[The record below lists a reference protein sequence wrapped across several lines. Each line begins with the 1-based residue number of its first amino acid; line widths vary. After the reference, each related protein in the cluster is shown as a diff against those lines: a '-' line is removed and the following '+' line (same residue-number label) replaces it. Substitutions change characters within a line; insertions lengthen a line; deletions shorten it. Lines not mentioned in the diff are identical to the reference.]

1 MSGSPPAAD
10 HPAATSLTR
19 SARLER
25 LAAEQFDL
33 LVIGGGALGAST
45 AWAAS
50 RAGARVALVD
60 GGDAAGATSSAS
72 SKLVHGGLRYLGLGD
87 VKLVREAHRERRW
100 NARLVAPHLVRPLQF
115 ILPVGPE
122 TPHRPVEIRLGVFAY
137 AALSGF
143 RDGRTGRLKPAEA
156 YKLAPGLR
164 HDAERT
170 YVAYHDHQTD
180 DARLVLAALRT
191 AEVNGAVWLNYA
203 RVEGLRIA
211 GGTVAGA
218 DVVDVV
224 SGERFAIS
232 ARTVVNATGPW
243 VDHIRRLE
251 DPNAGATVRLSKG
264 AHLVL
269 DCSEPWHAAVTS
281 PLPGGRVSFAIP
293 WHGLL
298 LLGTT
303 DEPFEGDP
311 ATVRPTE
318 ADQAQ
323 ILAEAATSLAADVV
337 NPACVRS
344 AFAGLRVLPL
354 GGTSTAGTRRETV
367 FTTGKAGMISV
378 AGGKLTTWRRIGV
391 DVATQALTSIQ
402 EPRPDTHPAPLVGAA
417 DPHAVAADL
426 LRLHPALPEGSAAH
440 LAGLYGSLAHDVL
453 YPARLAPELYELI
466 VPGGPDVLAQARYAV
481 EYESA
486 ITPDDILRRRTTV
499 ALRGFEAEGRER
511 VARFLPG
518 RGASTDGPAAA
529 ATRSDWP

>member
-1 MSGSPPAAD
+1 MSTSPRAAD
-10 HPAATSLTR
+10 LPTAATPTR
-19 SARLER
+19 AERLER
-25 LAAEQFDL
+25 LAAEQFDV

-122 TPHRPVEIRLGVFAY
+122 TPHRPAEIRLGVFAY

-143 RDGRTGRLKPAEA
+143 RDGRTGRIKPAEA
-156 YKLAPGLR
+156 YELAPGLR

-191 AEVNGAVWLNYA
+191 AELLGAVWLNYA
-203 RVEGLRIA
+203 RVEGLRIT
-211 GGTVAGA
+211 GGTVGGA

-251 DPNAGATVRLSKG
+251 DPGAAASVRLSKG

-269 DCSEPWHAAVTS
+269 DCGEPWHAAVTS
-281 PLPGGRVSFAIP
+281 PLPEGRVSFAIP

-311 ATVRPTE
+311 GTVRPTE

-323 ILAEAATSLAADVV
+323 ILAEAATSLAADVIS
-337 NPACVRS
+337 PARVRS

-354 GGTSTAGTRRETV
+354 GDSSTAGTRRETV
-367 FTTGKAGMISV
+367 VTVGKAGMISV

-391 DVATQALTSIQ
+391 NVATRALASIQ
-402 EPRPDTHPAPLVGAA
+402 GPEPDQHPAPLVGAA
-417 DPHAVAADL
+417 DPDAVRAEL
-426 LRLHPALPEGSAAH
+426 ERRYPELPEGCAAH
-440 LAGLYGSLAHDVL
+440 LAGLYGTLAYDVL
-453 YPARLAPELYELI
+453 EPAGSEPELLEPI

-481 EYESA
+481 EHEA
-486 ITPDDILRRRTTV
+486 AVMADDILRRRTTV
-499 ALRGFEAEGRER
+499 ALHGFEAEGRER
-511 VARFLPG
+511 VARFLPE
-518 RGASTDGPAAA
+518 RGAVLDGANG
-529 ATRSDWP
+529 R

>member
-1 MSGSPPAAD
+1 MSPPPPAAGL
-10 HPAATSLTR
+10 PAAPTPTR
-19 SARLER
+19 AERLER
-25 LAAEQFDL
+25 LATETFDV

-45 AWAAS
+45 AWAAA

-115 ILPVGPE
+115 ILPVGAE
-122 TPHRPVEIRLGVFAY
+122 TPHRPAEIRLGVFVY

-143 RDGRTGRLKPAEA
+143 RDGRTGRVRPGEA
-156 YKLAPGLR
+156 FALAPGLR
-164 HDAERT
+164 RDMERT
-170 YVAYHDHQTD
+170 FVAYHDHQTD

-191 AEVNGAVWLNYA
+191 AELLGAVWLNYA
-203 RVEGLRIA
+203 RVESLRITA
-211 GGTVAGA
+211 GTVSGA

-224 SGERFAIS
+224 SGARFAVS

-251 DPNAGATVRLSKG
+251 DPGAAASVRLSKG

-269 DCSEPWHAAVTS
+269 ESSEPWHAAVTS
-281 PLPGGRVSFAIP
+281 PLPEGRVSFAIP

-311 ATVRPTE
+311 ATVRPTD

-323 ILAEAATSLAADVV
+323 ILAEAATSLAPDVV
-337 NPACVRS
+337 SPARVRS

-367 FTTGKAGMISV
+367 ITVGKAGMISV

-391 DVATQALTSIQ
+391 DVATRALASIQ
-402 EPRPDTHPAPLVGAA
+402 RPLPDTHPAPLVGAA
-417 DPHAVAADL
+417 DPDAVREEL
-426 LRLHPALPEGSAAH
+426 QRRYPELPEGSAAH
-440 LAGLYGSLAHDVL
+440 LAGLYGALAYDVL
-453 YPARLAPELYELI
+453 EPARREPQLYEPI

-481 EYESA
+481 EHEA
-486 ITPDDILRRRTTV
+486 AVTADDILRRRTTV
-499 ALRGFEAEGRER
+499 ALRGFEAEGRLR
-511 VARFLPG
+511 VAPFLPD
-518 RGASTDGPAAA
+518 RTVSPDEAPV
-529 ATRSDWP
+529 R

>member
-1 MSGSPPAAD
+1 MSGFPPTVG
-10 HPAATSLTR
+10 HPVAATPTR
-19 SARLER
+19 AERLER
-25 LAAEQFDL
+25 LAADPFDL

-45 AWAAS
+45 AWAAA

-115 ILPVGPE
+115 ILPVGPDS
-122 TPHRPVEIRLGVFAY
+122 PHRPAELRLGVFVY

-143 RDGRTGRLKPAEA
+143 RDGRTGRLAPSEA
-156 YKLAPGLR
+156 YALAPGLR
-164 HDAERT
+164 HDATRT

-191 AEVNGAVWLNYA
+191 AELLGAVWLNYA
-203 RVEGLRIA
+203 RVESLRIA
-211 GGTVAGA
+211 GGAVGGA
-218 DVVDVV
+218 EVVDVV
-224 SGERFAIS
+224 SGARFSIS
-232 ARTVVNATGPW
+232 ARAVVNATGPW

-251 DPNAGATVRLSKG
+251 DPGAAASVRLSKG
-264 AHLVL
+264 AHLL
-269 DCSEPWHAAVTS
+269 LESSEPWHAAVTS

-293 WHGLL
+293 WHGML

-323 ILAEAATSLAADVV
+323 ILAEAATSLASDVV
-337 NPACVRS
+337 SPSRVRG

-354 GGTSTAGTRRETV
+354 GATSTAGTRRETV
-367 FTTGKAGMISV
+367 VTVGKAGMISV

-391 DVATQALTSIQ
+391 DVATRALTSIGG
-402 EPRPDTHPAPLVGAA
+402 PLPDAHPAPLVGAA
-417 DPHAVAADL
+417 DPDVVTADL

-440 LAGLYGSLAHDVL
+440 LAELYGTLAHDVL
-453 YPARLAPELYELI
+453 EPARTATELYEPI
-466 VPGGPDVLAQARYAV
+466 VSGGPDVLAQAKYAV
-481 EYESA
+481 EHEA
-486 ITPDDILRRRTTV
+486 AVTADDILRRRTTL
-499 ALRGFEAEGRER
+499 ALRGLEAEGRVR
-511 VARFLPG
+511 VAPFLDDAPPG
-518 RGASTDGPAAA
+518 PMSSSTSA
-529 ATRSDWP
+529 

>member
-1 MSGSPPAAD
+1 VSLSDPAGERPAAAG
-10 HPAATSLTR
+10 PTR
-19 SARLER
+19 AERLER
-25 LAAEQFDL
+25 LASEQFDL

-115 ILPVGPE
+115 ILPVGAE
-122 TPHRPVEIRLGVFAY
+122 TPYRPVELRLGVFVY

-156 YKLAPGLR
+156 YTLAPGLR
-164 HDAERT
+164 RDAERT

-191 AEVNGAVWLNYA
+191 AELLGAVWLNYA
-203 RVEGLRIA
+203 RVESLRITA
-211 GGTVAGA
+211 GTVSGA
-218 DVVDVV
+218 DVVDAV
-224 SGERFAIS
+224 SGERLAIS
-232 ARTVVNATGPW
+232 ARAVVNATGPW

-251 DPNAGATVRLSKG
+251 DPGAGSTVRLSKG

-269 DCSEPWHAAVTS
+269 DCSEPWRAAVTS
-281 PLPGGRVSFAIP
+281 PLPEGRVSFAIP
-293 WHGLL
+293 WYGLL

-311 ATVRPTE
+311 ATVRPTD

-323 ILAEAATSLAADVV
+323 ILAEAATSLAPDVV
-337 NPACVRS
+337 SAARVRS

-354 GGTSTAGTRRETV
+354 GGTSTAGTKRETV
-367 FTTGKAGMISV
+367 VTVGRAGMISV

-391 DVATQALTSIQ
+391 DVATQALASIHGA
-402 EPRPDTHPAPLVGAA
+402 RPDAHAAPLVGAA
-417 DPHAVAADL
+417 DPDVVSAEL
-426 LRLHPALPEGSAAH
+426 QRRYTELPEGSAPH
-440 LAGLYGSLAHDVL
+440 LAGLYGTLAFDVL
-453 YPARLAPELYELI
+453 EPARREPALFEPI
-466 VPGGPDVLAQARYAV
+466 VPGAPDVLAQARYAV
-481 EYESA
+481 DYEA
-486 ITPDDILRRRTTV
+486 AVTADDILRRRTTV
-499 ALRGFEAEGRER
+499 ALRGFETEGRER
-511 VARFLPG
+511 VARFLP
-518 RGASTDGPAAA
+518 
-529 ATRSDWP
+529 

>member
-1 MSGSPPAAD
+1 MSSVPPAAD
-10 HPAATSLTR
+10 RLAAATPSR
-19 SARLER
+19 AERLER
-25 LAAEQFDL
+25 LAGEPFDL

-45 AWAAS
+45 AWAAA

-115 ILPVGPE
+115 ILPVGPDS
-122 TPHRPVEIRLGVFAY
+122 PHRPAELRLGVFVY

-143 RDGRTGRLKPAEA
+143 RDGRTGRLDPSEA
-156 YKLAPGLR
+156 HALAPGLR
-164 HDAERT
+164 RDDSRT

-191 AEVNGAVWLNYA
+191 AELDGAVWLNYA
-203 RVEGLRIA
+203 RVESLRIA
-211 GGTVAGA
+211 GGVVGGA
-218 DVVDVV
+218 EVVDVV
-224 SGERFAIS
+224 SGARFSIS

-251 DPNAGATVRLSKG
+251 DPGAAASVRLSKG
-264 AHLVL
+264 AHLL
-269 DCSEPWHAAVTS
+269 LESSEPWRAAVTS

-293 WHGLL
+293 WHGML

-303 DEPFEGDP
+303 DEAFEGDP

-323 ILAEAATSLAADVV
+323 ILAEAATSLAPDVV
-337 NPACVRS
+337 SPSRVRG

-367 FTTGKAGMISV
+367 VTVGKAGMISV

-391 DVATQALTSIQ
+391 DVATQALTSIGG
-402 EPRPDTHPAPLVGAA
+402 PLPDAHPAPLVGAA
-417 DPHAVAADL
+417 DPDVVTADL
-426 LRLHPALPEGSAAH
+426 LRLHPGLPEGSAAH
-440 LAGLYGSLAHDVL
+440 LAGLYGTLAHEVL
-453 YPARLAPELYELI
+453 EPARAAPELYEPI
-466 VPGGPDVLAQARYAV
+466 VSGGPDVLAQARYAV
-481 EYESA
+481 EHEA
-486 ITPDDILRRRTTV
+486 AVTADDILRRRTTV
-499 ALRGFEAEGRER
+499 SLRGLEAEGRVR
-511 VARFLPG
+511 VAPFLG
-518 RGASTDGPAAA
+518 DAPAAS
-529 ATRSDWP
+529 R

>member
-1 MSGSPPAAD
+1 MSSCPRAAGRAAPAT
-10 HPAATSLTR
+10 PTR
-19 SARLER
+19 AERLER
-25 LAAEQFDL
+25 LATEPFDL

-45 AWAAS
+45 AWAAA

-115 ILPVGPE
+115 ILPVGADS
-122 TPHRPVEIRLGVFAY
+122 PHRPAELRLGVFVY

-143 RDGRTGRLKPAEA
+143 RDGRTGRLDPSEA
-156 YKLAPGLR
+156 YALAPGLR
-164 HDAERT
+164 RDDTRT
-170 YVAYHDHQTD
+170 HVAYHDHQTD

-191 AEVNGAVWLNYA
+191 AELLGAVWLNYA
-203 RVEGLRIA
+203 RVESLRIA
-211 GGTVAGA
+211 GGAVGGA

-224 SGERFAIS
+224 SGARFSIS

-251 DPNAGATVRLSKG
+251 DPGAAASVRLSKG

-269 DCSEPWHAAVTS
+269 ESSEPWHAAVTS

-293 WHGLL
+293 WHGML

-311 ATVRPTE
+311 ATVQPTE

-323 ILAEAATSLAADVV
+323 ILAEAATSLAPDVV
-337 NPACVRS
+337 DPARVRS

-354 GGTSTAGTRRETV
+354 GGTSTARHPPRDRRH
-367 FTTGKAGMISV
+367 
-378 AGGKLTTWRRIGV
+378 RRKGRDDQRRRRQAD
-391 DVATQALTSIQ
+391 DVATHRRRCRDAGADVDRRTL
-402 EPRPDTHPAPLVGAA
+402 PDAHPAPLVGAA
-417 DPHAVAADL
+417 DPDVVTADL

-440 LAGLYGSLAHDVL
+440 LAGLYGTLAHDVL
-453 YPARLAPELYELI
+453 EPARLAPELYEPI
-466 VPGGPDVLAQARYAV
+466 VPGGPDVLAQAKYAV
-481 EYESA
+481 EHEA
-486 ITPDDILRRRTTV
+486 AVTADDILRRRTTV
-499 ALRGFEAEGRER
+499 SLRGHEAEGRVR
-511 VARFLPG
+511 VAPFLPA
-518 RGASTDGPAAA
+518 ASAGP
-529 ATRSDWP
+529 

>member
-1 MSGSPPAAD
+1 MSVPPPAAGR
-10 HPAATSLTR
+10 PAAATPTR
-19 SARLER
+19 AERLER
-25 LAAEQFDL
+25 LAAEPFDL

-45 AWAAS
+45 AWAAA

-115 ILPVGPE
+115 ILPVGADS
-122 TPHRPVEIRLGVFAY
+122 PHRPVELRLGVFVY

-156 YKLAPGLR
+156 YTLAPGLLR
-164 HDAERT
+164 DAGRT

-191 AEVNGAVWLNYA
+191 AELLGAVWLNYA
-203 RVEGLRIA
+203 RVEGLRIT
-211 GGTVAGA
+211 GGAVGGA
-218 DVVDVV
+218 DVVDAV
-224 SGERFAIS
+224 SGARFAIS

-251 DPNAGATVRLSKG
+251 DPGAAASVRLSKG

-281 PLPGGRVSFAIP
+281 PLPEGRVSFAIP

-311 ATVRPTE
+311 ATVQPTE

-323 ILAEAATSLAADVV
+323 ILAEAATSLAPDVV
-337 NPACVRS
+337 NPARVRS

-367 FTTGKAGMISV
+367 ITVGKAGMISV

-391 DVATQALTSIQ
+391 DVATRALASIQ
-402 EPRPDTHPAPLVGAA
+402 LALPDATPAPLVGAA
-417 DPHAVAADL
+417 DPVAVTADL
-426 LRLHPALPEGSAAH
+426 RRLHPGLPEESAAH
-440 LAGLYGSLAHDVL
+440 LAGLYGTLAHDVL
-453 YPARLAPELYELI
+453 EPARLEPELYEPI
-466 VPGGPDVLAQARYAV
+466 VPGGPDVLAQALYAV
-481 EYESA
+481 EHEA
-486 ITPDDILRRRTTV
+486 AVTADDILRRRTTV
-499 ALRGFEAEGRER
+499 ALRGFEAEGRVR
-511 VARFLPG
+511 VSPFLPG
-518 RGASTDGPAAA
+518 RTASEGDAP
-529 ATRSDWP
+529 PH

>member
-1 MSGSPPAAD
+1 MGVSASPPGERATAAG
-10 HPAATSLTR
+10 PTR
-19 SARLER
+19 AERLER
-25 LAAEQFDL
+25 LTSEQFDL

-115 ILPVGPE
+115 ILPVGAE
-122 TPHRPVEIRLGVFAY
+122 TPYRPIELRLGVFVY

-143 RDGRTGRLKPAEA
+143 RDGRTGRLKRAEA
-156 YKLAPGLR
+156 YTLAPGLR
-164 HDAERT
+164 RDAERT

-191 AEVNGAVWLNYA
+191 AELLGAVWLNYA
-203 RVEGLRIA
+203 RVESLRITA
-211 GGTVAGA
+211 GTVSGA
-218 DVVDVV
+218 DVVDAV
-224 SGERFAIS
+224 SGERLAIS
-232 ARTVVNATGPW
+232 ARAVVNATGPW

-251 DPNAGATVRLSKG
+251 DPGAGTTVRLSKG

-269 DCSEPWHAAVTS
+269 DCSEPWRAAVTS
-281 PLPGGRVSFAIP
+281 PLPEGRVSFAIP
-293 WHGLL
+293 WYGLL

-311 ATVRPTE
+311 AAVRPTD

-323 ILAEAATSLAADVV
+323 ILAEAATSLAPDVV
-337 NPACVRS
+337 SAARVRS

-354 GGTSTAGTRRETV
+354 GGTSTAGTKRETV
-367 FTTGKAGMISV
+367 VTVGKAGMISV

-391 DVATQALTSIQ
+391 DVATQALASIHGA
-402 EPRPDTHPAPLVGAA
+402 RPDAHAAPLVGAA
-417 DPHAVAADL
+417 DPDVVSAEL
-426 LRLHPALPEGSAAH
+426 LRRYPELPEGSAAH
-440 LAGLYGSLAHDVL
+440 LAGLYGTLAFDVL
-453 YPARLAPELYELI
+453 EPARREPALFEPI
-466 VPGGPDVLAQARYAV
+466 VPGAPDVLAQARYAV
-481 EYESA
+481 DYEA
-486 ITPDDILRRRTTV
+486 AVTADDILRRRTTV
-499 ALRGFEAEGRER
+499 ALRGFETKGRER
-511 VARFLPG
+511 VARFLP
-518 RGASTDGPAAA
+518 
-529 ATRSDWP
+529 